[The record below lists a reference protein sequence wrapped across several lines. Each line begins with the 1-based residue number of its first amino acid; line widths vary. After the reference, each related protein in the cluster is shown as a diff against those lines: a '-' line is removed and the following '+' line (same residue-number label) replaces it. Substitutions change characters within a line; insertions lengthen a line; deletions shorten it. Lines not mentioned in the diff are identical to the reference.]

1 MGLINGMDHWMD
13 DPAMTEA
20 TDIVIIGIMELSGSD
35 RLFKGEWRH
44 GPQIETTDS
53 RAEYMEVRP
62 TVNIEIDTI
71 RVL

>member
-1 MGLINGMDHWMD
+1 MDA
-13 DPAMTEA
+13 PAMMEA
-20 TDIVIIGIMELSGSD
+20 TDIVIMGKMELRGSD
-35 RLFKGEWRH
+35 RLFKGQWRH
-44 GPQIETTDS
+44 GLQIETTDS